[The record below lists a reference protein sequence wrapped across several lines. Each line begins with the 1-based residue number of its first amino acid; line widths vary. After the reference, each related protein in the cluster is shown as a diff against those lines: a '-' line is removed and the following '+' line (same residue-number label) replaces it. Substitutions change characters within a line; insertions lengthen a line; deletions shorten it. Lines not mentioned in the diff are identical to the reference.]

1 MARLVWSAVARDDLK
16 ALVSYIKTD
25 SPSYAQT
32 FGLHIQQRV
41 EQLRHFPES
50 GRKVP
55 EDRTDTYRELII
67 RNYRLVYRV
76 DADLVTIVTLIHGT
90 RLLHL

>member
-1 MARLVWSAVARDDLK
+1 MISRRWCPTIK
-16 ALVSYIKTD
+16 AD

-41 EQLRHFPES
+41 EQLHYFPDS

-55 EDRTDTYRELII
+55 EDRTDMYRELIVG
-67 RNYRLVYRV
+67 NYRLVYRV
-76 DADLVTIVTLIHGT
+76 DADLVTIVTLIHGA